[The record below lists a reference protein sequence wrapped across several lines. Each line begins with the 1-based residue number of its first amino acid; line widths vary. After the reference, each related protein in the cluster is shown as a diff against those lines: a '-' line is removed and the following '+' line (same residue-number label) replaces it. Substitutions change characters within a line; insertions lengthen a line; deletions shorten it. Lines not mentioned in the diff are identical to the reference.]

1 MGKERVILHC
11 DLNNFY
17 ASVECRYDPRLWEVP
32 MAVGGSEENRH
43 GIVLAKNEL
52 AKQFGIKTAE
62 TLWQARQKCPELVVV
77 PPHYER
83 YYEVS
88 RAARAIYARYTDRI
102 EPFGIDECW
111 LDMTGSTLLFG
122 SGREIVE
129 RLRREVREEL
139 GVTISVGVSFNKV
152 FAKLGSDYKKP
163 DATTVIAPS
172 NWQSIVWPLPVSDL
186 LFVGRA
192 SQRILHRYG
201 IETIGQ
207 LAHAD
212 RAMLEEVM
220 GKQGAQLH
228 DYAWGRGDNPVRPAG
243 DRPPPKSIGNGM
255 TFRHNL
261 TNWDEIRSGL
271 DLLCDSVAVRLRQAQ
286 RKGTRIQVTIRDPQ
300 FQTIT
305 RQSPLPLPTNLA
317 RELTAGAV
325 ALVQKHWIV
334 GKPIRMLTVT
344 ALNLVPEWDAVEQ
357 LDLFQPNRSAQREK
371 LEHLERAVDHIR
383 SKYGSDAILLGSVA
397 AQSELY
403 GRSDGESDELEPE
416 NEE

>member
-1 MGKERVILHC
+1 M
-11 DLNNFY
+11 
-17 ASVECRYDPRLWEVP
+17 
-32 MAVGGSEENRH
+32 
-43 GIVLAKNEL
+43 
-52 AKQFGIKTAE
+52 
-62 TLWQARQKCPELVVV
+62 
-77 PPHYER
+77 
-83 YYEVS
+83 
-88 RAARAIYARYTDRI
+88 
-102 EPFGIDECW
+102 
-111 LDMTGSTLLFG
+111 
-122 SGREIVE
+122 
-129 RLRREVREEL
+129 
-139 GVTISVGVSFNKV
+139 GVSYNKV